1 MSSFFDRVLRVLKLD
16 YHVYGE
22 VETDLSAT
30 FQAIL
35 VVIVSSMAGGFGSI
49 YKFGITGIFTG
60 FVMSLAGWMVWT
72 CLVYLIGTKIV
83 PAAET
88 QSNPVQLLR
97 TAGFASAPGIF
108 RLAGII
114 PLLDTF
120 VWLSTSLWMLVT
132 MIMATRQTL
141 DYQNTVRAVIV
152 CGLGFIVYLLVF
164 ILFFLISDVV

>member
-35 VVIVSSMAGGFGSI
+35 VVIISSMAGGFGSI

-60 FVMSLAGWMVWT
+60 FVMSLAGWMVWI

-97 TAGFASAPGIF
+97 TAGFARITPSASSTGEV
-108 RLAGII
+108 RS
-114 PLLDTF
+114 PLNDSESSWFCCRNGVCT
-120 VWLSTSLWMLVT
+120 TSIT
-132 MIMATRQTL
+132 
-141 DYQNTVRAVIV
+141 
-152 CGLGFIVYLLVF
+152 
-164 ILFFLISDVV
+164 